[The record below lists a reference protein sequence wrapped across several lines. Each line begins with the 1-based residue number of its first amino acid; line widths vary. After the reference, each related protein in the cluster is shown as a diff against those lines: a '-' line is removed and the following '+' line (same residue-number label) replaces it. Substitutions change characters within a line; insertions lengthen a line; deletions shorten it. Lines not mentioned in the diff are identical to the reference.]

1 MSLDLRHM
9 PPQSLRDRR
18 PRASMLTAERIAAP
32 MTCHGEGP
40 FWDARGNRL
49 LCVDLLAGA
58 IVAINA
64 DGDVSRYEVP
74 SPVASVIRRRA
85 SGGFVVATER
95 GIVVADDQLSVFD
108 QIAEVTRNPGVR
120 TNDGGC
126 DRSGGFVIG
135 TMGYDERPGAGAV
148 YRLTPDHQ
156 VVEMLA
162 PVSISNGVQ
171 WSTDG
176 TRAYY
181 IDSPTRRVDVFDV
194 DPVTGYWS
202 GRRPHLH
209 VDAEGVP
216 DGMAVDEEDGL
227 WVALW
232 GGGAVNHYD
241 AAGRLVETVLVPGV
255 TQVSSCAFGGHDR
268 RILYVTTSRVGLP
281 DDREPDAGAVFAVTT
296 GTRGAVEPE
305 FAG

>member
-1 MSLDLRHM
+1 
-9 PPQSLRDRR
+9 
-18 PRASMLTAERIAAP
+18 MLTAERITAP
-32 MTCHGEGP
+32 ITSHGEGP
-40 FWDARGNRL
+40 FWDSRGNRL

-58 IVAINA
+58 IVAIEV
-64 DGDVSRYEVP
+64 DGGVSRYEVP

-95 GIVVADDQLSVFD
+95 GIVGVDDHLSVFD
-108 QIAEVTRNPGVR
+108 QIADVTCDLGVR

-126 DRSGGFVIG
+126 DRLGGFVIG
-135 TMGYDERPGAGAV
+135 TMGYDERQGAGAV
-148 YRLTPDHQ
+148 YRVTPDHQ

-162 PVSISNGVQ
+162 PVSISNGVR

-194 DPVTGYWS
+194 DPATGYWS

-209 VDAEGVP
+209 VAIPSGVP
-216 DGMAVDEEDGL
+216 DGMAIDEEDGL

-241 AAGRLVETVLVPGV
+241 AAGRLVETISVPGV
-255 TQVSSCAFGGHDR
+255 TQVSSCAFGSHDR
-268 RILYVTTSRVGLP
+268 RILYITTSRVGLA
-281 DDREPDAGAVFAVTT
+281 DDRESNAGAVFAVTT